1 MDLDADWIDKF
12 NQEEKRYEPFYL
24 KKVHDVRIV
33 FLYIN
38 SKNELIYSKKFKSP
52 IENAIISKNKL
63 IKLLKDNILYNN
75 RKFFPSYMFKFNITL
90 EPQDIKAFLIKP
102 HTFNFF
108 TQANYMKPIKWEDTI
123 EFFHPLN
130 CLYIFMKNRSS
141 NLRGSTKKIYIT
153 NKKRKKTRRKY
164 I

>member
-24 KKVHDVRIV
+24 KKVHNVRIV

-38 SKNELIYSKKFKSP
+38 EKNELIYSKKFKLP

-75 RKFFPSYMFKFNITL
+75 RIFFPSYMFKFNITL
-90 EPQDIKAFLIKP
+90 EPQDIKAFLIK
-102 HTFNFF
+102 
-108 TQANYMKPIKWEDTI
+108 
-123 EFFHPLN
+123 
-130 CLYIFMKNRSS
+130 
-141 NLRGSTKKIYIT
+141 
-153 NKKRKKTRRKY
+153 
-164 I
+164 